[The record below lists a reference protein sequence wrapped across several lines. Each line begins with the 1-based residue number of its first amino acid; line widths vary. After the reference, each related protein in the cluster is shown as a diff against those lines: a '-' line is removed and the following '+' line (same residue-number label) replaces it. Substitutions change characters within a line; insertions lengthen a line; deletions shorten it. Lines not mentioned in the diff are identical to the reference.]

1 MQWICHYSICA
12 VFISG
17 IVCVFYYYRKN
28 YPSFSGLVYGIL
40 LLTSLF
46 SAIFDTISIYTLS
59 FPYSIPVWLN
69 YIINIIY
76 LLCFNATGIIYH
88 IYVLSVSRPHTP
100 FLRRDKILLLVLS
113 LADIFLIAT
122 TPFTHWIIYFDE
134 NRVYCDGPLKIILFL
149 TAFFVLF
156 RSLYITI
163 RYRKCLSKV
172 QILSVYFFTIANII
186 AVIIQLLNPVILIAD
201 FTVSLATL
209 LIYLALQNPDD
220 YIDHLVQTF
229 NQEAFI
235 KTVSSRLEADEAFT
249 LLCIELDD
257 FKFINETLGIA
268 NGNNLLCS
276 VASFLKKET
285 SLYQVYRLEGVRF
298 SILLSYKDPQAD
310 ALLEAIQKRFSVPF
324 ETEGV
329 EVTLTPLTCCIHCP
343 EHASC
348 TEDVLDAIDYSLA
361 EAKVIGKEQ
370 TVYADEDT
378 LARKKRDDAIQH
390 ILKRAIKNEE
400 FEVYYQ
406 PIYSPYD
413 RQFISAEALIRLND
427 PELGF
432 ISPDEFIP
440 IAEQNGTILQIGKLV
455 FEKVCQMI
463 SSSEIWKFG
472 IHYIEVNLSTVQ
484 CMQEG
489 LAQELIQIMDQ
500 YHVPYFMINLEITE
514 TAAYH
519 SREQLL
525 SNMKQLIDKG
535 VSFSLDDYGTGF
547 ANMDYIVS
555 FPFKIIK
562 IDKSIVW
569 SAMKTRR
576 AGIVFQHIV
585 QLIKDL
591 NLEIV
596 AEGVETIGHV
606 NVLSAAGV
614 NFLQGYYYSR
624 PVPEET
630 FLGII
635 KNQ

>member
-1 MQWICHYSICA
+1 M
-12 VFISG
+12 
-17 IVCVFYYYRKN
+17 
-28 YPSFSGLVYGIL
+28 
-40 LLTSLF
+40 
-46 SAIFDTISIYTLS
+46 
-59 FPYSIPVWLN
+59 
-69 YIINIIY
+69 
-76 LLCFNATGIIYH
+76 
-88 IYVLSVSRPHTP
+88 
-100 FLRRDKILLLVLS
+100 
-113 LADIFLIAT
+113 
-122 TPFTHWIIYFDE
+122 
-134 NRVYCDGPLKIILFL
+134 
-149 TAFFVLF
+149 
-156 RSLYITI
+156 
-163 RYRKCLSKV
+163 
-172 QILSVYFFTIANII
+172 
-186 AVIIQLLNPVILIAD
+186 
-201 FTVSLATL
+201 
-209 LIYLALQNPDD
+209 
-220 YIDHLVQTF
+220 
-229 NQEAFI
+229 
-235 KTVSSRLEADEAFT
+235 
-249 LLCIELDD
+249 
-257 FKFINETLGIA
+257 
-268 NGNNLLCS
+268 
-276 VASFLKKET
+276 
-285 SLYQVYRLEGVRF
+285 
-298 SILLSYKDPQAD
+298 
-310 ALLEAIQKRFSVPF
+310 
-324 ETEGV
+324 
-329 EVTLTPLTCCIHCP
+329 
-343 EHASC
+343 
-348 TEDVLDAIDYSLA
+348 
-361 EAKVIGKEQ
+361 
-370 TVYADEDT
+370 
-378 LARKKRDDAIQH
+378 
-390 ILKRAIKNEE
+390 
-400 FEVYYQ
+400 
-406 PIYSPYD
+406 
-413 RQFISAEALIRLND
+413 IRLND

-614 NFLQGYYYSR
+614 NFLQGYYYSG

>member
-17 IVCVFYYYRKN
+17 IVCVFYYNRKN
-28 YPSFSGLVYGIL
+28 YPSFSGRVYGIL
-40 LLTSLF
+40 LFTSLF
-46 SAIFDTISIYTLS
+46 SALFDTVSIYTLS
-59 FPYSIPVWLN
+59 YPHSVPVWLN

-88 IYVLSVSRPHTP
+88 IYVLSVSRTHTP
-100 FLRRDKILLLVLS
+100 FLRGDKILLLILS
-113 LADIFLIAT
+113 LTDILLITT
-122 TPFTHWIIYFDE
+122 TPFTHWIIYFDQD
-134 NRVYCDGPLKIILFL
+134 RVYCDGPFKIVLFL
-149 TAFFVLF
+149 IAFVVLF

-163 RYRKCLSKV
+163 RYSKCLSRTQV
-172 QILSVYFFTIANII
+172 LSVYFFTAANII
-186 AVIIQLLNPVILIAD
+186 AVVIQLLYPPMLVAD
-201 FTVSLATL
+201 FTVSLAVL

-220 YIDHLVQTF
+220 YIDHFVQTF
-229 NQEAFI
+229 NREAFI
-235 KTVSSRLEADEAFT
+235 KTVTSRLQTGAAFT
-249 LLCIELDD
+249 LVCLEVDD
-257 FKFINETLGIA
+257 FKFLNDTLGIA
-268 NGNNLLCS
+268 NGYNLLCS
-276 VASFLKKET
+276 VAAFLKKET
-285 SLYQVYRLEGVRF
+285 SQYQVYRLEGARF
-298 SILLSYKDPQAD
+298 AVLLSHQSPQTDKLLD
-310 ALLEAIQKRFSVPF
+310 AVQKRFSMPF
-324 ETEGV
+324 ETDGV
-329 EVTLTPLTCCIHCP
+329 ELILIPLSCCVHCP
-343 EHASC
+343 ENASC
-348 TEDVLDAIDYSLA
+348 TEDVLDAADYSLA
-361 EAKVIGKEQ
+361 EARVLGKAQ

-378 LARKKRDDAIQH
+378 LAGKKRETAIQH
-390 ILKRAIKNEE
+390 ILKRAIMNKE

-432 ISPDEFIP
+432 IPPDEFIP

-455 FEKVCQMI
+455 LEKVCQMI
-463 SSSEIWKFG
+463 STTQIWKYG
-472 IHYIEVNLSTVQ
+472 IQYIEVNLSIVQ

-519 SREQLL
+519 SRDQLL
-525 SNMKQLIDKG
+525 ANMKLLIDKG

-596 AEGVETIGHV
+596 AEGVETVGHV

-624 PVPEET
+624 PVPAEE
-630 FLGII
+630 FLKII
-635 KNQ
+635 QS